1 MNYAEIKN
9 VDIANGP
16 GVRISLFVSG
26 CPHHCK
32 GCFNEMT
39 WDFTYGKPYTQE
51 TIDYILKLLEPHY
64 IKGITFL
71 GGEPMAPAN
80 QGEVLNTMRQIKEH
94 FPDKDIWLYTGYVY
108 DTDIVGKML
117 DTLPHT
123 RELLSYID
131 ILVDGPFILE
141 KKNLNLQF
149 KGSENQRIID
159 MKKTFASGEI
169 VLWNEN
175 K

>member
-32 GCFNEMT
+32 GCFNEVT

-51 TIDYILKLLEPHY
+51 TINHILELLKPDY

-71 GGEPMAPAN
+71 GGEPMAPSN
-80 QGEVLNTMRQIKEH
+80 QESVLNTMRQIKEH
-94 FPDKDIWLYTGYVY
+94 YTNKDIWLYTGYLL
-108 DTDIVGKML
+108 DTDIMRKMV

-123 RELLSYID
+123 SEILSYID
-131 ILVDGPFILE
+131 VLVDGPFIE
-141 KKNLNLQF
+141 EQKNLNLQF

-159 MKKTFASGEI
+159 MKKTLSSGSI
-169 VLWNEN
+169 VLWSED
-175 K
+175 

>member
-39 WDFTYGKPYTQE
+39 WDFNYGKPYTQD
-51 TIDYILKLLEPHY
+51 TINYILELLKPDYIR
-64 IKGITFL
+64 GITFL

-80 QGEVLNTMRQIKEH
+80 QYEVLNTMRRIKEY
-94 FPDKDIWLYTGYVY
+94 FPSKDIWLYTGYLF
-108 DTDIVGKML
+108 DNDIMEKMSN
-117 DTLPHT
+117 TLPYT
-123 RELLSYID
+123 KELVSYID
-131 ILVDGPFILE
+131 VLVDGPFIE
-141 KKNLNLQF
+141 DKKNLNLQF
-149 KGSENQRIID
+149 RGSENQRIID
-159 MKKTFASGEI
+159 VKKTLDTGNI
-169 VLWNEN
+169 ILWNE
-175 K
+175 

>member
-9 VDIANGP
+9 LDIANGP
-16 GVRISLFVSG
+16 GVRISQLVSG

-32 GCFNEMT
+32 PSFN
-39 WDFTYGKPYTQE
+39 
-51 TIDYILKLLEPHY
+51 DYILTLLEPHY
-64 IKGITFL
+64 IRGITFL

-94 FPDKDIWLYTGYVY
+94 FPDKDIWLYTGYLY
-108 DTDIVGKML
+108 DTDIVGKMV

-123 RELLSYID
+123 KEILSYID

-149 KGSENQRIID
+149 RGSENQRIID
-159 MKKTFASGEI
+159 MKKTFVSNEI
-169 VLWNEN
+169 VLWSE
-175 K
+175 